1 MPIVCLA
8 LELSEGTVT
17 AFVED
22 RGQAEGR
29 KDAENLTQPCYFVND
44 TLLKCHLDFFLGEL
58 VKSLIYFLMNP

>member
-1 MPIVCLA
+1 MPVVCLT

-29 KDAENLTQPCYFVND
+29 EDAESLTQPRYFVND
-44 TLLKCHLDFFLGEL
+44 TVLKHHLDFFL
-58 VKSLIYFLMNP
+58 